1 MPDRSS
7 VTSSPYNLEHF
18 QADRLQQG
26 DQQVFGKLYDQY
38 APQFLGVIQTAIQ
51 DEKIAAETLH
61 TCFGEIWNHFKI
73 RNSSEPLY
81 TSMLKI
87 VRRLTADKCLQLGA
101 NASTSAKPASA
112 AVQDCLVFNLIYRQG
127 MNFEAVAEQLQVP
140 VETLRIRF
148 RNEMKEHF
156 TNKGSKQ

>member
-1 MPDRSS
+1 MPEPFS
-7 VTSSPYNLEHF
+7 VRSSPYNLEHF

-38 APQFLGVIQTAIQ
+38 APQFLGVIQTAIR
-51 DEKIAAETLH
+51 DEKAASETLH
-61 TCFGEIWNHFKI
+61 ACFVEIWNHFKV

-87 VRRLTADKCLQLGA
+87 VRRITADRCLQLGA
-101 NASTSAKPASA
+101 GTSPSAGASSTG
-112 AVQDCLVFNLIYRQG
+112 VQDCIVFNLIYRQG
-127 MNFEAVAEQLQVP
+127 MNFEAVAEQLQLP

-156 TNKGSKQ
+156 SNKGSKQ